1 MLGSNSVSFWN
12 VCFLFIFVFFS
23 GSLHTIAQNISKVN
37 GQVLDGESGEPLPGA
52 AIYWENQPSLGT
64 VTDENG
70 FFSFPIEPFPN
81 NLNISFLGYKLVT
94 RSFNNKD
101 ELVGLKFFMS
111 SEELNLSEVVVSE
124 RRQDF
129 NVKSTAIGKNEIS
142 GDELRRIPALFGEVD
157 LLRSIQLLPG
167 VNTAGEGTT
176 GLFVRGGSSDQNLIQ
191 IDGAPIYNP
200 SHFFGFFSVFNPDA
214 VRDVALYKGN
224 IPANFGGKASSLVDI
239 SLKEGNTQKV
249 RGEGGI
255 GSISSRL
262 TVDGP
267 LFSEEAS
274 FLVSARR
281 TYADIFLGLSSDES
295 IKDNQLYFYDLSG
308 KLMWRKGQKNK
319 FTFSTYYGSDFLGLS
334 KQFGLGWNNW
344 INSFEWD
351 RQINY
356 KLFLD
361 VTAYY
366 SFYKYKITVSDE
378 DNGFDWSNYFSETGG
393 KVALTYIPRE
403 NTELKFGVHSQL
415 YYFAPVELQFSDS
428 ENIQPFESTT
438 RVGFQNSFFVAGNA
452 ELTEN
457 LSVEAGLRWS
467 AYQQVGDGVNY
478 LYESG
483 DPTVDG
489 LISDTLNYNFGER
502 MKLFDGIEPR
512 IALRYLLTDGLA
524 LKGSYNRN
532 YQYIQVASNSS
543 AGLPIDRWIP
553 AGKYIEPIR
562 SDQVSA
568 GIFKNLDDNKWEL
581 SLEGYYRDFR
591 NIIDLKQGADVLFK
605 DNVETEILS
614 GNGWSYGMEFL
625 LRKNAGKTSGWLS
638 YTWSRVYR
646 QIPGI
651 NLGMPYNPRFD
662 RPHDVSLVLTHQFSE
677 RLTFSGTFIYTTG
690 VAVTFPVGSY
700 LLDNQQLPLYDEYR
714 NNNRFPDYHR
724 MDLSLTLKNKDKG
737 RRWKGSWNFS
747 VYNAYGRKNPFSY
760 QFIDIKNNDINFD
773 RGEGV
778 EIYSQRPGVIMTYLF
793 GILPSVTYNFTF

>member
-1 MLGSNSVSFWN
+1 MFGSNSVSFRYA
-12 VCFLFIFVFFS
+12 CFLFIFVFFS
-23 GSLHTIAQNISKVN
+23 GRLDTIAQNISKVN

-52 AIYWENQPSLGT
+52 AIYWENQPSRGT
-64 VTDENG
+64 VTDQNG
-70 FFSFPIEPFPN
+70 FFSFPVEPFPN

-101 ELVGLKFFMS
+101 DLVGLKFFLS
-111 SEELNLSEVVVSE
+111 PEELNLSEVVVSE
-124 RRQDF
+124 RRQDY

-176 GLFVRGGSSDQNLIQ
+176 GIFVRGGSSDQNLIQ

-214 VRDVALYKGN
+214 VSDVALYKGN
-224 IPANFGGKASSLVDI
+224 IPANFGGRASSLVDI
-239 SLKEGNTQKV
+239 SLKEGNTQKLK
-249 RGEGGI
+249 GDGGI

-267 LFSEEAS
+267 LFSEDAS

-295 IKDNQLYFYDLSG
+295 LKDNQLYFYDLSG
-308 KLMWRKGQKNK
+308 KLMWRKGKKNK

-334 KQFGLGWNNW
+334 GQFGLGWNNW
-344 INSFEWD
+344 INSFKWD
-351 RQINY
+351 RQIND

-366 SFYKYKITVSDE
+366 SFYKYKINVSDE

-393 KVALTYIPRE
+393 NVALTYIPRE
-403 NTELKFGVHSQL
+403 NTELKFGVLSQL
-415 YYFAPVELQFSDS
+415 YYFAPVELQFSNS

-438 RVGFQNSFFVAGNA
+438 RVGFQNSFFVAGSA
-452 ELTEN
+452 ELTEK

-467 AYQQVGDGVNY
+467 AYQQIGDGVNY
-478 LYESG
+478 IYESG

-489 LISDTLNYNFGER
+489 VISDTLNYNFGER
-502 MKLFDGIEPR
+502 MKFFEGLEPR
-512 IALRYLLTDGLA
+512 IAMRYLLTDGLA

-553 AGKYIEPIR
+553 AGEYIKPIR
-562 SDQVSA
+562 SDQVSV
-568 GIFKNLDDNKWEL
+568 GFFKNLNGNGWEL

-591 NIIDLKQGADVLFK
+591 NIIDLKQNADVLFK
-605 DNVETEILS
+605 DNVETEILT
-614 GNGWSYGMEFL
+614 GNGWAYGLEFL
-625 LRKNAGKTSGWLS
+625 LRKNIGKTTGWLS
-638 YTWSRVYR
+638 YTWSRTYR
-646 QIPGI
+646 KIEGI
-651 NLGMPYNPRFD
+651 NMGLPYNPRFD
-662 RPHDVSLVLTHQFSE
+662 RPHDLSLVLTHQLNE
-677 RLTFSGTFIYTTG
+677 RLTFSGTFVYTTG

-700 LLDNQQLPLYDEYR
+700 VLDNQRLPIYDEYR
-714 NNNRFPDYHR
+714 NNSRFPDYHR

-737 RRWKGSWNFS
+737 RWWKGSWNFS

-760 QFIDIKNNDINFD
+760 EFSDIKNNDINFD
-773 RGEGV
+773 TSEGIEV
-778 EIYSQRPGVIMTYLF
+778 VSQRPGVIKTYLF